1 MQKRVEFLNI
11 LIIII
16 KTIMAN
22 QQAAVA
28 PLITFESFLDR
39 NQKEPLKDDDQK
51 SSRSS
56 AY

>member
-1 MQKRVEFLNI
+1 
-11 LIIII
+11 
-16 KTIMAN
+16 MAN

-28 PLITFESFLDR
+28 PLINFESFLDR